1 MANAPETNSLFP
13 ISTVSALTGVN
24 AITLRAWER
33 RYGLIKPTRTES
45 GHRLYTR
52 LDIEHIKTILQLLDE
67 GISISRVSSALNQ
80 TTNDNTATTDIDN
93 PWQRYA
99 SSLHQAVT
107 TFDEELLEET
117 YNEAMSMYPADLV
130 TRYLLMPL
138 LNTLGERWVKESAGI
153 AEEHFF
159 SIFMRNK
166 LGARFHHRNLHNT
179 GPRLVAA
186 CLPGEQHEFGLLF
199 FALSAHNRGYRIV
212 LLGSNMPLPQ
222 LPDVV
227 RRTQSHAIV
236 LSGSTEAVN
245 ANIDEDL
252 QMLQQQCKVPI
263 CIGGSYAVAQQT
275 NLQSLGLYP
284 LGTDLGAGLH
294 ALQQLLSHAMAS

>member
-1 MANAPETNSLFP
+1 MAGNTDTNSLFP

-33 RYGLIKPTRTES
+33 RYGLINPTRTEA

-52 LDIEHIKTILQLLDE
+52 TDIEHIRTILQLLDE

-80 TTNDNTATTDIDN
+80 TTVDTPATSQIDD

-99 SSLHQAVT
+99 NSLLQAVT

-117 YNEAMSMYPADLV
+117 CNEAMSIYPAELV

-138 LNTLGERWVKESAGI
+138 LNTLGERWVYESSGI

-199 FALSAHNRGYRIV
+199 FALSAHNRDYRIV
-212 LLGSNMPLPQ
+212 LLGANMPLLQ

-227 RRTQSHAIV
+227 RRTQSNAVV

-252 QMLQQQCKVPI
+252 RILQQQCRVPV
-263 CIGGSYAVAQQT
+263 CIGGSYAIARQSH
-275 NLQSLGLYP
+275 LQSLGLYP
-284 LGTDLGAGLH
+284 LGTDLNSGLH